1 MSSTDPLLKAIQRGD
16 RNCPDGA
23 NLARLGELARAAG
36 STAPAD
42 LRDRVLRA
50 IERDTAEDLDADA
63 AVDRWVEGAA
73 DPQLARLRSLTHGQP
88 RQVDLRDRVRRA
100 IAPASI
106 RLTPQQAE
114 KTGRRWRLI
123 AAIAAAHVAAVL
135 IFTTIADD
143 KPTGTAI
150 GGTATTVRKPDSAT
164 ITAPDWERLRE
175 RGGDVLAPRRSNLA
189 RETARADAGLGDT
202 AAPIGRMLAWLIAR
216 QDTVSGRI
224 ASATGVSGDRAIAGQ
239 ALAALALL
247 GEGAGDQ
254 TRLSRARLA
263 LGPVASAMA
272 GAEPL
277 SPASLSV
284 CTLALVEGAL
294 VTRDPELQLTAKAAL
309 LRLTRE
315 MPGSPHEG
323 GLAGLAW
330 LALETAETGQLEP
343 PRGAVEAARNRIAR
357 PLPSVDADAGR
368 LGLAAYARIVFGLG
382 AQDGTRAQL
391 TALAANPPAADREG
405 RTDPLAWFLAGLAIH
420 ANGGPDWTA
429 WAKGLRASLVP
440 RLVLDGPALAHMPA
454 DAVRHAAGDDVLATA
469 LAVLALQAPYRYAVP
484 AAE

>member
-1 MSSTDPLLKAIQRGD
+1 MSSSTDPLLKAIQRGD

-36 STAPAD
+36 TTAPAD
-42 LRDRVLRA
+42 LRDRVLQA
-50 IERDTAEDLDADA
+50 IERDTTEDLDADA
-63 AVDRWVEGAA
+63 AVDRWVEGGA
-73 DPQLARLRSLTHGQP
+73 DAQLARLHSLTHGQP

-100 IAPASI
+100 IAPASL
-106 RLTPQQAE
+106 RLSPQQAE
-114 KTGRRWRLI
+114 RTGRRWRLI

-135 IFTTIADD
+135 VFTTIADD
-143 KPTGTAI
+143 KPTGTAL
-150 GGTATTVRKPDSAT
+150 GSTAATTRKPDAT

-202 AAPIGRMLAWLIAR
+202 AAPVARLLAWLIAR
-216 QDTVSGRI
+216 QDPVSGRI
-224 ASATGVSGDRAIAGQ
+224 ASPGVSNDRAIAAQ
-239 ALAALALL
+239 AFAALALL

-263 LGPVASAMA
+263 LGPVAAAMA

-277 SPASLSV
+277 SPAALSA
-284 CTLALVEGAL
+284 CALALVEGAL
-294 VTRDPELQLTAKAAL
+294 VTRDQELQLTAKAAL

-323 GLAGLAW
+323 GVAGLAW
-330 LALETAETGQLEP
+330 LALETAETGRLGP
-343 PRGAVEAARNRIAR
+343 PRGAVESARNRIAR
-357 PLPSVDADAGR
+357 PLPAGDADSGR

-391 TALAANPPAADREG
+391 AALAANPPAADREG
-405 RTDPLAWFLAGLAIH
+405 RTDPLGWFLAGLAIH
-420 ANGGPDWTA
+420 AGGGPDWTA
-429 WAKGLRASLVP
+429 WATGLRASLVP
-440 RLVLDGPALAHMPA
+440 RLVVDAPALAHMPA
-454 DAVRHAAGDDVLATA
+454 DAVRHAAGDEVLATA
-469 LAVLALQAPYRYAVP
+469 LTVLALQAPYRYAVP

>member
-1 MSSTDPLLKAIQRGD
+1 VSSSSDPLLKALQSGD

-23 NLARLGELARAAG
+23 SLTRLGALVRAA
-36 STAPAD
+36 SASAPAD
-42 LRDRVLRA
+42 LRDRVRHA
-50 IERDTAEDLDADA
+50 IARDVAEDLDLDA
-63 AVDRWVEGAA
+63 AVDRWVEGAP
-73 DPQLARLRSLTHGQP
+73 DVQLERLRGLTHGQP
-88 RQVDLRDRVRRA
+88 RPADLRDRVRRA
-100 IAPASI
+100 IAPASL
-106 RLTPQQAE
+106 RLSPQQAE
-114 KTGRRWRLI
+114 RTGRRWRLI

-135 IFTTIADD
+135 VFTSLADD
-143 KPTGTAI
+143 TPGGTAI
-150 GGTATTVRKPDSAT
+150 SSTAATTRSPDATVR
-164 ITAPDWERLRE
+164 APDWEHLR
-175 RGGDVLAPRRSNLA
+175 RNGGDVLAPRRSNLA

-202 AAPIGRMLAWLIAR
+202 AAPVGRMLAWLIAR
-216 QDTVSGRI
+216 QDSVSGRI
-224 ASATGVSGDRAIAGQ
+224 ANAPGVSADRATASQ

-277 SPASLSV
+277 SPAALSA
-284 CTLALVEGAL
+284 CALALVEGAL
-294 VTRDPELQLTAKAAL
+294 VTHDPELHLTAKAAL

-330 LALETAETGQLEP
+330 LALETAETGRLEP

-357 PLPSVDADAGR
+357 PLPPGEADAGR

-391 TALAANPPAADREG
+391 AALAANPPATDREG
-405 RTDPLAWFLAGLAIH
+405 RTDPLGWFLAGLAVH
-420 ANGGPDWTA
+420 AGGGPDWTA
-429 WAKGLRASLVP
+429 WAKGLRTSLVP
-440 RLVLDGPALAHMPA
+440 RLVADGPALAHMPA
-454 DAVRHAAGDDVLATA
+454 DAVRHAAGDEVLATA
-469 LAVLALQAPYRYAVP
+469 LTVLALQAPYRYAVP

>member
-36 STAPAD
+36 ATAPAD
-42 LRDRVLRA
+42 LRDRVLQA

-63 AVDRWVEGAA
+63 AVDRWVEGGA
-73 DPQLARLRSLTHGQP
+73 DAQLARLHGLTHGQP
-88 RQVDLRDRVRRA
+88 RPVDLRDRVRRA
-100 IAPASI
+100 IAPASL
-106 RLTPQQAE
+106 RLSPQQAE
-114 KTGRRWRLI
+114 RTGRRWRLI

-135 IFTTIADD
+135 VFTSIADD
-143 KPTGTAI
+143 KPTGTAVN
-150 GGTATTVRKPDSAT
+150 TTTAATTRKPDAT
-164 ITAPDWERLRE
+164 ITAPDWEHLRE

-202 AAPIGRMLAWLIAR
+202 AAPVGRMLAWLIAR
-216 QDTVSGRI
+216 QDPVSGRI
-224 ASATGVSGDRAIAGQ
+224 ASPGVSNDRAIASQ

-263 LGPVASAMA
+263 LGPVAAAMA
-272 GAEPL
+272 GSEPL
-277 SPASLSV
+277 SPAALSA
-284 CTLALVEGAL
+284 CALALVEGAL
-294 VTRDPELQLTAKAAL
+294 VTRDQELQLTAKAAL

-315 MPGSPHEG
+315 MPGCPHEG

-330 LALETAETGQLEP
+330 LALEAAETGRLGP

-357 PLPSVDADAGR
+357 PLPAGDADSGR
-368 LGLAAYARIVFGLG
+368 LGLAAYARMVFGLG

-391 TALAANPPAADREG
+391 KALAANPPAADREG
-405 RTDPLAWFLAGLAIH
+405 RTDPLGWFLAGLAVH
-420 ANGGPDWTA
+420 AGGGPDWTT
-429 WAKGLRASLVP
+429 WATGLRASLVP
-440 RLVLDGPALAHMPA
+440 RLVTDGPALAHMPA

>member
-1 MSSTDPLLKAIQRGD
+1 MSTDPLLKAIQRGD

-36 STAPAD
+36 ATAPAD
-42 LRDRVLRA
+42 LRDKVLRA
-50 IERDTAEDLDADA
+50 IERDAAEDLDADA
-63 AVDRWVEGAA
+63 AVDRWVDGAA
-73 DPQLARLRSLTHGQP
+73 DPQLERLRSLTHAQP
-88 RQVDLRDRVRRA
+88 RPVDLRDRVRRA

-114 KTGRRWRLI
+114 RTGRRWRLI

-135 IFTTIADD
+135 IFTSIADD
-143 KPTGTAI
+143 KPTGTAV
-150 GGTATTVRKPDSAT
+150 GTTAATTRKPDAT
-164 ITAPDWERLRE
+164 VTAPDWEHLRE

-202 AAPIGRMLAWLIAR
+202 AAPVGRMLAWLIAR
-216 QDTVSGRI
+216 QDAVSGRI
-224 ASATGVSGDRAIAGQ
+224 ASAPGISGDRAIAGQ

-277 SPASLSV
+277 SPAALSA
-284 CTLALVEGAL
+284 CALALVEGAL
-294 VTRDPELQLTAKAAL
+294 ITRDPELQLTAKAAL

-330 LALETAETGQLEP
+330 LALETAETGQLAP

-357 PLPSVDADAGR
+357 PLPPGDADTGR
-368 LGLAAYARIVFGLG
+368 LGLAAYARIIFGLG
-382 AQDGTRAQL
+382 AEDGTRAQL
-391 TALAANPPAADREG
+391 AALGANPPAADREG
-405 RTDPLAWFLAGLAIH
+405 RTDPLGWFLAGLAVH
-420 ANGGPDWTA
+420 AGGGPDWTA
-429 WAKGLRASLVP
+429 WAKGLRSSLVP
-440 RLVLDGPALAHMPA
+440 RLVADGPALAHMPA
-454 DAVRHAAGDDVLATA
+454 DAVRHANGDDVLATA

-484 AAE
+484 AAD